1 MSAKGRPEREY
12 RSAAREGDPIR
23 KLDAIDLRILGE
35 LQADGRLSNVA
46 LAKAVGLSPT
56 PCAER
61 VRSLESAGVIKGY
74 ATDLDAA
81 QLGLGLTVFV
91 EVGIDRTSQDAFDAF
106 RDAVLAIP
114 QVQEGHMVAG
124 GFDYLLKV
132 RVQDMAAYR
141 TFLSE
146 ALANVPG
153 IRATRTYPV
162 MESVK
167 EGRELDLSHL
177 SPSS

>member
-12 RSAAREGDPIR
+12 RSAPREGAPSR
-23 KLDAIDLRILGE
+23 RLDAIDLRILAE

-61 VRSLESAGVIKGY
+61 VRTLEAAGVVKGY
-74 ATDLDAA
+74 AADLDAA
-81 QLGLGLTVFV
+81 QLGLGLTVFI
-91 EVGIDRTSQDAFDAF
+91 EVAIDRTSQDAFDAF

-114 QVQEGHMVAG
+114 QVQECHMVAG

-141 TFLSE
+141 TFLSD

-153 IRATRTYPV
+153 IRSTHTYPV

-167 EGRELDLSHL
+167 DSRTLDLSHL
-177 SPSS
+177 GR

>member
-1 MSAKGRPEREY
+1 MK
-12 RSAAREGDPIR
+12 
-23 KLDAIDLRILGE
+23 KLDAIDLRILAE

-61 VRSLESAGVIKGY
+61 VRSLESAGVIRAY
-74 ATDLDAA
+74 ATDLDAG
-81 QLGLGLTVFV
+81 QLGLGLTVFI
-91 EVGIDRTSQDAFDAF
+91 EVAIDRTSQDAFDAF

-114 QVQEGHMVAG
+114 QVQECHMVAG

-132 RVQDMAAYR
+132 RVRDMAAYR
-141 TFLSE
+141 SFLSD

-153 IRATRTYPV
+153 IRSTHTYPV

-167 EGRELDLSHL
+167 EGRRLDLSHL
-177 SPSS
+177 RGQLLDSGR

>member
-1 MSAKGRPEREY
+1 MK
-12 RSAAREGDPIR
+12 
-23 KLDAIDLRILGE
+23 KLDAIDRRILAE

-46 LAKAVGLSPT
+46 LAKAVGLSAT

-61 VRSLESAGVIKGY
+61 VRALEGAGIIKGY

-81 QLGLGLTVFV
+81 QLGLGLTVFI
-91 EVGIDRTSQDAFDAF
+91 EVAIDRTSQDAFDAF
-106 RDAVLAIP
+106 RDAVLAVP
-114 QVQEGHMVAG
+114 QVQECHMVAG
-124 GFDYLLKV
+124 GADYLLKV

-141 TFLSE
+141 TFLSD

-153 IRATRTYPV
+153 IRSTHTYPV

-167 EGRELDLSHL
+167 DSRVLDLSHL
-177 SPSS
+177 RG